1 MRWHQDSKLI
11 VNVSKKKW
19 VEGESEGVELGFE
32 GNTDG
37 DTDLAKA
44 YEDMYRELEALAESF
59 LNGQTGQVASGIA
72 TKDEISNASG
82 LHSIGHVGTR
92 DGVSINKVG
101 EPYGKLTVAVT
112 PAGAEEGPPLPP
124 EPANLP
130 KPEPVNV
137 PIAENGDEL
146 EGFLVKHFV
155 IAVSDSGTKI
165 AKTFGGRVMLHGA
178 TAWPE
183 VMEPLFDI
191 TDLDKGQK
199 FDPPYPIKAWCTKSA
214 GGWPNKVISFEKV

>member
-1 MRWHQDSKLI
+1 MTYKRAEFQWD
-11 VNVSKKKW
+11 
-19 VEGESEGVELGFE
+19 EGVSIEIR
-32 GNTDG
+32 DG
-37 DTDLAKA
+37 EWRNAKGKLLLAMDIDPEEDANLAIRQLMDKVKA
-44 YEDMYRELEALAESF
+44 IVKKEIEDQAGGY
-59 LNGQTGQVASGIA
+59 LNGQPTLAEELGVGI
-72 TKDEISNASG
+72 T
-82 LHSIGHVGTR
+82 
-92 DGVSINKVG
+92 KVG
-101 EPYGKLTVAVT
+101 EPSGKLTVAVT

-155 IAVSDSGTKI
+155 IAVSDSGIKI